1 VQALLAGACVV
12 TVYRVAW
19 RERIGVYVGV
29 VRYSEHHA
37 DFDDAGTA
45 LAKVERLRWQDAHE
59 VMVYAMEVQG

>member
-1 VQALLAGACVV
+1 V
-12 TVYRVAW
+12 TVWRVAW

-37 DFDDAGTA
+37 DYDDAIMA
-45 LAKVERLRWQDAHE
+45 LAKVERLRWQEAHE